1 MNCEQPQLHLTIVT
15 LSWTFNETTQT
26 YETWCCLASNFSLSW
41 HFLSHVLKRH
51 CSTIS
56 ISNFHGKSWRYF
68 FFFSSSP
75 WLLFFVSVISLKHG
89 IGWNLWNFILEYV
102 KVWLE
107 IFCIKH
113 RILKVSK
120 FLSNN
125 ACFFVWAI
133 PIKAQN
139 KSLALV
145 IRLEPLRSFTD
156 YNFLDKKSYIT
167 LLVFVYRFV
176 CLITDCC
183 CKVRKLLEYVVEWDY
198 EEVVGEV
205 ELILNTKMLSK
216 NTKKESF
223 STSLC
228 LTWTWVYYV
237 SIWRVKY

>member
-1 MNCEQPQLHLTIVT
+1 MNFNKSFLLFRHTTKHFFLIVPIGCFGRITRKTGNPFFSGVLWTVNNLKLHLTIVT

-41 HFLSHVLKRH
+41 HFLSNVLKRH

-89 IGWNLWNFILEYV
+89 IGWNLWNFILEYF

-125 ACFFVWAI
+125 TCFFMYGLS
-133 PIKAQN
+133 QS
-139 KSLALV
+139 KSKTRALH
-145 IRLEPLRSFTD
+145 
-156 YNFLDKKSYIT
+156 
-167 LLVFVYRFV
+167 
-176 CLITDCC
+176 
-183 CKVRKLLEYVVEWDY
+183 
-198 EEVVGEV
+198 
-205 ELILNTKMLSK
+205 
-216 NTKKESF
+216 
-223 STSLC
+223 
-228 LTWTWVYYV
+228 
-237 SIWRVKY
+237 